1 MEMDKLI
8 LFLVNVASITIL
20 FAKGEKIDKTKCL
33 NEKPQGLTNDEW
45 ICDMDSKLKFS
56 IENEYCFKSSVKIKY
71 YLCNV
76 FIL

>member
-20 FAKGEKIDKTKCL
+20 CATGEKIDKTECL

-56 IENEYCFKSSVKIKY
+56 IKNEYCLTPVKIRY
-71 YLCNV
+71 HLCNL
-76 FIL
+76 FNL

>member
-8 LFLVNVASITIL
+8 LFLVNVANITIL
-20 FAKGEKIDKTKCL
+20 YAKGEKLDITECL

-45 ICDMDSKLKFS
+45 ICDMESKLKFS

>member
-8 LFLVNVASITIL
+8 LFLVNVANITIL
-20 FAKGEKIDKTKCL
+20 YAKGEKLDITECL

-45 ICDMDSKLKFS
+45 ICDMDSKLKFGS
-56 IENEYCFKSSVKIKY
+56 ENEYCFKTSVKIRY
-71 YLCNV
+71 HLCNL